1 MDGII
6 NGFNR
11 NTMFEVGASKK
22 EVFCEIQGIGMLG
35 YGRAGNDA
43 KSVETPLYSR
53 AFAIR
58 STGQEKLIIFVNIE
72 ICFPTVPLKK
82 AVLDQLNRDK
92 ADTYSDSSVMI
103 TAQHTHS
110 APGGIA
116 HHVFYNTS
124 IPGHKKIVFDSYV
137 NSILAAIKEAV
148 IKLEPARIRYQ
159 KDDFAEKEEVAFN
172 RSLIPYNANKE
183 SNQKYK
189 EEEAHLA
196 VDRSMKLLRFE
207 TLEGKLIGSINWF
220 GVHTTSVSNDNTK
233 ISSDN
238 KGYAATYS
246 EEALNKGNTESDVV
260 TAFAQDAA
268 GDVTPNFIWD
278 KKKKWLRG
286 KFEDDF
292 ESARFNGRIQSNK
305 ALAILESAKQSK
317 TVKEEIDYLTLF
329 FDMGDVAVNPEYSEG
344 QEGKLTS
351 PACIGMSFFG
361 GTKEGPGV
369 PRPVIRA
376 VDVVISFGRLFEKTV
391 YRAFLSPEGKIAL
404 DRKFKAQSPKALAME
419 LGIGRIFL
427 VTRMSRVFFVP
438 DFVDPMVKVFRRL
451 GKAGYL
457 DSGPWGPTVLP
468 LQIMI
473 LGQLAIVGIPAEI
486 TTIAGERLRKSVLKV
501 LAKRGVEEVILSPYA
516 NGYSGYIT
524 THEEYQH
531 QRYEGGHTLFG
542 KWTLAA
548 YQTNFERLAKEL
560 LKPEDDR
567 VGSEELYQSLLV
579 EPGKIWT
586 GFE

>member
-1 MDGII
+1 
-6 NGFNR
+6 
-11 NTMFEVGASKK
+11 MFEVGVSKK
-22 EVFCEIQGIGMLG
+22 EVFCEIDDIGMLG

-58 STGQEKLIIFVNIE
+58 TTGQEKLMIFVNIE

-82 AVLDQLNRDK
+82 AVLDHLNAYK
-92 ADTYSDSSVMI
+92 ADTYSDSSIMI

-124 IPGHKKIVFDSYV
+124 IPGHKKMVFDSYV
-137 NSILAAIKEAV
+137 TSIVAAIKEAV
-148 IKLEPARIRYQ
+148 TKLQPARIRYQ

-183 SNQKYK
+183 SKQKYS
-189 EEEAHLA
+189 EEDAHLA

-207 TLEGKLIGSINWF
+207 NLEGELIGSINWF

-238 KGYAATYS
+238 KGYAATYT
-246 EEALNKGNTESDVV
+246 EDALNKGNITSDVV
-260 TAFAQDAA
+260 AAFAQDAA

-305 ALAILESAKQSK
+305 ALGILESAKEAK
-317 TVKEEIDYLTLF
+317 TVKEDIDYLTLF
-329 FDMGDVAVNPEYSEG
+329 FDMGDVTVSPEFSDGREG
-344 QEGKLTS
+344 ELTS

-376 VDVVISFGRLFEKTV
+376 VDVVISFGKLFEKTV
-391 YRAFLSPEGKIAL
+391 YRAFLPEEGKVAL

-427 VTRMSRVFFVP
+427 VTKMSRVFFVP
-438 DFVDPMVKVFRRL
+438 DFVDPLVKMFRRL
-451 GKAGYL
+451 DKAGHL
-457 DSGPWGPTVLP
+457 DDGPWGPTVLP

-486 TTIAGERLRKSVLKV
+486 TTVAGERLRKSILKT
-501 LAKRGVEEVILSPYA
+501 LAERGVEEVILSPYA

-548 YQTNFERLAKEL
+548 YQTNFERLSKEL
-560 LKPEDDR
+560 LKPEAERID
-567 VGSEELYQSLLV
+567 STNLYQPLIA
-579 EPGKIWT
+579 EEANIWT
-586 GFE
+586 GFD